1 MRSFQVVENKI
12 NESDFF
18 LEHLKSSKGVEIIY
32 YLSAYLS
39 ATRSITFA
47 LQVAMR
53 GIDGFEEWYK
63 LQQHKLKGN
72 PIALYLLEVRNYT
85 LHEGEYPIY
94 SRLFFASHPSEQLF
108 FTQVPGKSQLEV
120 PKENVIETCRQ
131 YMIMLLEI
139 IRDCFQRF
147 GYVMDPVLRFNH
159 VISSKEKTLEDIEEE
174 LGFPRG
180 WTNIADASQEDRVHI
195 LRQELKKNLSIDFI
209 FYKYLGTDRLGSI
222 V

>member
-1 MRSFQVVENKI
+1 
-12 NESDFF
+12 
-18 LEHLKSSKGVEIIY
+18 
-32 YLSAYLS
+32 
-39 ATRSITFA
+39 
-47 LQVAMR
+47 
-53 GIDGFEEWYK
+53 
-63 LQQHKLKGN
+63 
-72 PIALYLLEVRNYT
+72 
-85 LHEGEYPIY
+85 
-94 SRLFFASHPSEQLF
+94 
-108 FTQVPGKSQLEV
+108 
-120 PKENVIETCRQ
+120 
-131 YMIMLLEI
+131 MIMLLEI

-222 V
+222 VNIR